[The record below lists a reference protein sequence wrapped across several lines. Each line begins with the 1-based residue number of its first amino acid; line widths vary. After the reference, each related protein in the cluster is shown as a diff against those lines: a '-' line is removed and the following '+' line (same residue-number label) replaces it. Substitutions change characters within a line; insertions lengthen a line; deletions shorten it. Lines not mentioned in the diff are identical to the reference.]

1 MQQALGNNESFENV
15 SGISKLAKE
24 PVAAPSAS
32 IEASQPQAQALV
44 APEKALVSR
53 YLDFWLLGGFSVVLY
68 FLMLFLSNS
77 QISSYH
83 AVARHI
89 TNIGPVFTM
98 LTLVVN
104 FPHFAWS
111 YKFAYSQSPKF
122 VVKNYQQLILAP
134 AILIAFLATAYYQFN
149 ASVGSQP
156 VSQVL
161 SVMFGVVGMDTRI
174 SLYPNY
180 GMQMLALM
188 MLFQYAIVG
197 WHYVKQTFG
206 VMMTYAGYTSYPLS
220 QRQRDLIR
228 WNLFGIW
235 WLFFAKM
242 NTGIQT
248 GSNLGV
254 TYHSLNLPEPV
265 MNALQLY
272 LYGTLAAVVWFVF
285 YDIYKKK
292 KVLPNPNM
300 LIAYAAMYLWFVPLI
315 DVPNYFPLV
324 VPFAHSLQYLAFVY
338 KVESKAQKETA
349 GKHLA
354 IHATMLVAAVVL
366 FGYFFIEVLPG
377 LIDEGMQLE
386 QIMQIGFFTVA
397 FQIFINVHH
406 YFIDNCIW
414 QAKNKEIKKYIF
426 A

>member
-1 MQQALGNNESFENV
+1 MQQALGGNESFDNV
-15 SGISKLAKE
+15 AGISKLSKD
-24 PVAAPSAS
+24 PVAAPQAP
-32 IEASQPQAQALV
+32 AVAQAP
-44 APEKALVSR
+44 AAQATEKALVSR
-53 YLDFWLLGGFSVVLY
+53 YLDFWLLGGFSIVLY
-68 FLMLFLSNS
+68 FLMLFVNNS
-77 QISSYH
+77 PIGSYH

-89 TNIGPVFTM
+89 LNIGPVFTM

-122 VVKNYQQLILAP
+122 IVKNYQQLILAP
-134 AILIAFLATAYYQFN
+134 AILIGILATAYYQFST
-149 ASVGSQP
+149 AVGSQP
-156 VSQVL
+156 ISQVL
-161 SVMFGVVGMDTRI
+161 SIMFGVVGMDTRI

-188 MLFQYAIVG
+188 MMFQYAIVG

-206 VMMTYAGYTSYPLS
+206 VMMTYAGYTSYPLT

-235 WLFFAKM
+235 WLFFAKL

-265 MNALQLY
+265 MTALTVY
-272 LYGTLAAVVWFVF
+272 LYATLAAVIWFVF
-285 YDIYKKK
+285 VDVYRKK

-300 LIAYAAMYLWFVPLI
+300 LVAYAAMYLWFVPVL

-354 IHATMLVAAVVL
+354 IHATLLVTAVLL

-377 LIDEGMQLE
+377 LIDEGMHLE
-386 QIMQIGFFTVA
+386 QLMTIGFFTVA

-414 QAKNKEIKKYIF
+414 QAKNKEIKKYLF